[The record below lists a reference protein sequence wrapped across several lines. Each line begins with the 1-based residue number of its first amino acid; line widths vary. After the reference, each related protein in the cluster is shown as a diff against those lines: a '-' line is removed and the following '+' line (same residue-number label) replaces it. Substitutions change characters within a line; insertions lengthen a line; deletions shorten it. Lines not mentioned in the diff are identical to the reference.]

1 MFIQK
6 VSTKTLATV
15 VLSRTR
21 NRLVKEIIIIKKKLL
36 KGNFDM
42 YGKGHTIRNVIGGWG
57 AKFFVQG
64 EIE

>member
-42 YGKGHTIRNVIGGWG
+42 YGKGHTIRNVIGGRG
-57 AKFFVQG
+57 AQFFVV
-64 EIE
+64 E

>member
-6 VSTKTLATV
+6 VRTKTLATV

-21 NRLVKEIIIIKKKLL
+21 NRLVKEIKKEKLL

-42 YGKGHTIRNVIGGWG
+42 YGKGRTI
-57 AKFFVQG
+57 
-64 EIE
+64 

>member
-6 VSTKTLATV
+6 VRTKTLATV

-21 NRLVKEIIIIKKKLL
+21 NRLVKEKIIKKKLL

-42 YGKGHTIRNVIGGWG
+42 YGKGRTI
-57 AKFFVQG
+57 
-64 EIE
+64 

>member
-6 VSTKTLATV
+6 VRTKTLATV

-21 NRLVKEIIIIKKKLL
+21 NRLVKEKIIKKKLL

-42 YGKGHTIRNVIGGWG
+42 YGKGHTIRNVIGGWK
-57 AKFFVQG
+57 AKFFAQG

>member
-6 VSTKTLATV
+6 VRTKTLATV

-21 NRLVKEIIIIKKKLL
+21 NRLVKEKIIKKKLL

-42 YGKGHTIRNVIGGWG
+42 YGKGHTMRKVIGGRG
-57 AKFFVQG
+57 AKFFV
-64 EIE
+64 

>member
-6 VSTKTLATV
+6 VRTKTLATV

-21 NRLVKEIIIIKKKLL
+21 NRLVKEKIIKNKLL

-57 AKFFVQG
+57 AKFFVPG

>member
-21 NRLVKEIIIIKKKLL
+21 NRLVKEIIIKKKLL

-42 YGKGHTIRNVIGGWG
+42 YGKGHTTRNVIGGWG
-57 AKFFVQG
+57 AKFFVPG

>member
-6 VSTKTLATV
+6 VRTKTLATV

-21 NRLVKEIIIIKKKLL
+21 NRLVKEIIIKKKLL

-42 YGKGHTIRNVIGGWG
+42 YGKGHTIRNVIGGWR
-57 AKFFVQG
+57 AKFFAQG

>member
-42 YGKGHTIRNVIGGWG
+42 YGKGHTIRNVIGGWK
-57 AKFFVQG
+57 AKFFAQG